1 VNFDWLSEAV
11 EQRRREQL
19 DRSLRLAEPGPQA
32 TVLVDGRRLV
42 NFASNDYLGLAS
54 HPQLCLAASQA
65 SESSLAASPLEP
77 RYGSGASP
85 LISGYTPDHALL
97 EQALAELEQ
106 AEAAML
112 FSSGYAANL
121 GVISALAGAGDV
133 IFSDA
138 LNHASLIDG
147 CRLARATTWVYAHA
161 DCHRLQHLLQ
171 QHRQP
176 YRRAFIVTDSI
187 FSMDGDTAPLVQL
200 AELAEAYDAMVIVD
214 EAHATGVI
222 GERGG
227 GVVESLKLQ
236 DRIPVRIGT
245 LSKALGCIGGF
256 VAGSQALIDYLRNF
270 CRPYI
275 YSTSMPIAN
284 AKAARVAVAL
294 ARGMAEERRE
304 LSERSRWL
312 RQQLRDLG
320 YTIDEGDSPIVPIY
334 LGQADAVLAY
344 ANHLMQLGLWIPAI
358 RPPTVPPNQARLRVS
373 LSVQHTQDYYERLVE
388 GLAECR
394 QRFTEVDG
402 PLSTSPTRT
411 RPHPDAADRS
421 SEIRTS

>member
-1 VNFDWLSEAV
+1 MNFEWLSEAV

-19 DRSLRLAEPGPQA
+19 DRALRLAEPGPQA
-32 TVLVDGRRLV
+32 TVLVAGRRLI

-54 HPQLCLAASQA
+54 HPQLCRAASA
-65 SESSLAASPLEP
+65 RSSAVSPLEP

-85 LISGYTPDHALL
+85 LISGYTPEHALL
-97 EQALAELEQ
+97 EEALAELEQ

-147 CRLARATTWVYAHA
+147 CRLSRADTRVYQHA
-161 DCHRLQHLLQ
+161 DSHHLEQLLQ
-171 QHRQP
+171 QNRQH
-176 YRRAFIVTDSI
+176 YRRAFIVSDSI

-200 AELAEAYDAMVIVD
+200 AQLAEAYEAMVIVD

-227 GVVESLKLQ
+227 GVVESLQLQ
-236 DRIPVRIGT
+236 DRIPVRVGT

-256 VAGSQALIDYLRNF
+256 VAGSRSLIDYLRNF
-270 CRPYI
+270 SRPYI

-284 AKAARVAVAL
+284 ARAAKVAVAL
-294 ARGMAEERRE
+294 ASGMAAERRE
-304 LSERSRWL
+304 LKRRSRWL

-320 YTIDEGDSPIVPIY
+320 YAVEAADSPILPVP
-334 LGQADAVLAY
+334 LGPAELALAY
-344 ANHLMQLGLWIPAI
+344 AEHLRQGGLWVPAI

-373 LSVQHTQDYYERLVE
+373 LSVQHTPDDYDRLVA

-394 QRFTEVDG
+394 QRFNPVDG
-402 PLSTSPTRT
+402 PSPTAVAMTQPNPAST
-411 RPHPDAADRS
+411 RSGNGFRYQ
-421 SEIRTS
+421 